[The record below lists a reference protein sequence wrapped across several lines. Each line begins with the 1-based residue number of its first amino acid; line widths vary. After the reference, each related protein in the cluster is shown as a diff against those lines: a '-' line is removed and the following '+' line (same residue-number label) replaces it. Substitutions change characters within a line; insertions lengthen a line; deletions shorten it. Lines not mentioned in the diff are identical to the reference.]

1 MNSGLMQ
8 SMSIN
13 SLPHPPELYA
23 YDTIAEGVAG
33 FEAVTEAEI
42 ARYHEQGF
50 LVIQDA
56 FTQAEIEAALQGIL
70 DLIAG
75 RCPGFDS
82 IEVEAAAQ
90 EKWPQLH
97 GEERQDVVRKLMHF
111 TPFDSRL
118 KAIAENPKLMAL
130 LTRIIG
136 ETPERFQDMALL
148 KPPQVGREKP
158 WHQDHAYFDLPLGT
172 KVVGVWIALD
182 EATPENGCMHVLP
195 GGHHRGPIP
204 HFRRRDWQICDTEIL
219 GHDCIAVPLKPGDC
233 LLFDGLLP
241 HGTPHNSSPHRRRAL
256 QFHYKPASVKRTTP
270 EERLAVFGGEGR
282 GVSC

>member
-1 MNSGLMQ
+1 MNTRSIQ
-8 SMSIN
+8 SKNITTW
-13 SLPHPPELYA
+13 PHPPELYA
-23 YDTIAEGVAG
+23 YETIAKGIDG
-33 FEAVTEAEI
+33 FGAITEEEI

-50 LVIQDA
+50 LVIRNA
-56 FTQAEIEAALQGIL
+56 YTQAEVEAALQGIL

-75 RCPGFDS
+75 CHPDFDA

-90 EKWPQLH
+90 EKWPRLQ
-97 GEERQDVVRKLMHF
+97 GEERQDAVRKLMHF
-111 TPFDSRL
+111 TPFDARL
-118 KAIAENPKLMAL
+118 KAIAEHPQLMAL
-130 LTRIIG
+130 LTRIIE

-182 EATPENGCMHVLP
+182 EATPENGCMHVLA
-195 GGHHRGPIP
+195 GGHRQGPIP
-204 HFRRRDWQICDTEIL
+204 HFKRRDWQICDAEIL
-219 GHDCIAVPLKPGDC
+219 GKRCVAVPLKPGDC

-241 HGTPHNSSPHRRRAL
+241 HGTPHNFSPRRRRAL
-256 QFHYKPASVKRTTP
+256 QFHYKPASVAPTTP
-270 EERLAVFGGEGR
+270 EERLAIFGGEGR